1 MKRPFAF
8 LVGVALSIG
17 ALVLL
22 ARLAADAAP
31 APESPES
38 GESQVATESDSNAVP
53 AAEHDR
59 SPVDLVL
66 SHDGTWLVTAN
77 QSSGTATL
85 VGTANGEVWDEVS
98 VGRRP
103 AAVAICPD
111 GRRVLVTASY
121 SNQVAVLE
129 VDGRRLRTLAT
140 IDVPGEPTGVI
151 VAPDNRTVYVAL
163 AALDQVA
170 VLDLERSS
178 VVDKIDVGRWPR
190 YLALSPDGS
199 RLAVGVSGDRGVAV
213 VDTAERKL
221 LFVENR
227 FRGLNLGHMLI
238 SADGE
243 YVYFPWMHY
252 GESAPSRSNI
262 RRGWVVGNRL
272 ARVRLDGPALR
283 EAISLDKEGL
293 AVGDAHGLAMTSDE
307 KWIVVSTAGTHELLL
322 LAAPGLPFTKVGGT
336 EHIDPALYGDSKRFA
351 RIDVGGR
358 PLGLRMAPDN
368 RTVYVANYLLNAVQ
382 AVDLEKREVVQTVAL
397 AAPAEPSLARRGEA
411 IFYDA
416 RRSSDQ
422 WYSCHS
428 CHYEGGTN
436 AVAMDTLNDGTV
448 DSYKTVLPLY
458 HVNETGPW
466 TWHGWQTDLGAAM
479 QKSLTSTMVG
489 PRGSEEDVQALLA
502 YLESL
507 EPPPN
512 PNRPAKDARP
522 DDSLVQAIER
532 GREVF
537 NGEKAGCA
545 NCHSGPL
552 LTDGDIHDV
561 GLGSPRDRYQGFN
574 TPSLVG
580 VYRKVRLLHDGRARS
595 LEEVLTGPHN
605 PDQVTGQGSLSED
618 ELEDLIA
625 YLKSL

>member
-1 MKRPFAF
+1 MKRPFVIVA
-8 LVGVALSIG
+8 GIALSIG

-31 APESPES
+31 ASESPDS
-38 GESQVATESDSNAVP
+38 GESQVGAESDSTSLPP
-53 AAEHDR
+53 AQHDR
-59 SPVDLVL
+59 SPVDLAL
-66 SHDGTWLVTAN
+66 SHDGAWLVTAN
-77 QSSGTATL
+77 QTSDTASL
-85 VGTANGEVWDEVS
+85 VGTADGQVWDEVG

-103 AAVAICPD
+103 AAVALCPD

-121 SNQVAVLE
+121 AGEVVVLE
-129 VDGRRLRTLAT
+129 VDGQTLRKSAT
-140 IDVPGEPTGVI
+140 IDVPGEPTGV
-151 VAPDNRTVYVAL
+151 VVGPDNQTAYVAL

-170 VLDLERSS
+170 VLDLESAS
-178 VVDKIDVGRWPR
+178 VVERIDVGRWPR

-238 SADGE
+238 SADGQ

-252 GESAPSRSNI
+252 GESAPSRGNI

-307 KWIVVSTAGTHELLL
+307 QWIVASMSGTHELLL
-322 LAAPGLPFTKVGGT
+322 IATPGLPLAKVGGT

-358 PLGLRMAPDN
+358 PLGLRISPDN
-368 RTVYVANYLLNAVQ
+368 RTGYVANYLLNAVQ
-382 AVDLEKREVVQTVAL
+382 AVDLDKREVVQTVAL
-397 AAPAEPSLARRGEA
+397 SAPDEPSQARRGEA

-416 RRSSDQ
+416 QRSSDQ

-428 CHYEGGTN
+428 CHYEGGAN

-458 HVNETGPW
+458 HVHETGPW
-466 TWHGWQTDLGAAM
+466 TWHGWQTDLADAM
-479 QKSLTSTMVG
+479 QKSFTSTMVG
-489 PRGSEEDVQALLA
+489 SRASNEDVQALLS

-507 EPPPN
+507 ESPPN
-512 PNRPAKDARP
+512 PHRPADEAP
-522 DDSLVQAIER
+522 ADDPLLRTIER

-537 NGEKAGCA
+537 NGDKAGCA
-545 NCHSGPL
+545 NCHTGAHF
-552 LTDGDIHDV
+552 TDGEVHDV
-561 GLGSPRDRYQGFN
+561 GLGSRRDRYKGFN

-595 LEEVLTGPHN
+595 LEELLTGPHN
-605 PDQVTGQGSLSED
+605 PDQVTGQGSLSEE
-618 ELEDLIA
+618 ELRDLVA